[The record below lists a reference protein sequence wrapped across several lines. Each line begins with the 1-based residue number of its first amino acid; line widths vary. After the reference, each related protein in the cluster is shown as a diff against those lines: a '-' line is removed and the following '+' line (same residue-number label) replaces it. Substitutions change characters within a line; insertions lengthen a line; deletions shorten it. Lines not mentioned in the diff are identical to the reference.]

1 MRAISS
7 LRAGLLLSVAALPGC
22 GVSIVPLMPTPV
34 LYTESGISPLEHI
47 PESERWT
54 PRRVYYA
61 TDRTRNKN
69 LQEISYGNEPSD
81 RVSVGLAL
89 IGFGGPDMTWADL
102 DNASKQADRDQ
113 DVRLFIAGVLETGHF
128 SQDTPPFDAAGA
140 NHAGWLIADIN
151 DSIEDSRD
159 RDVLIYVH
167 GAKVNFYN
175 ACAFAAQLDHF
186 MGRDMTSVAFSWPT
200 RQDIFAYAF
209 GSDRQRAHSSADS
222 LASVLEALAQGTTAR
237 KIHVLCWSAGA
248 RLVTRTFL
256 VLRERYPDESE
267 ESLRHRLRI
276 GTTYFAAGDMP
287 RDKFIEA
294 LPTIH
299 ALADRVVVTASSD
312 DEALKTAK
320 IIMGEDY
327 RIGQIAAPLSDE
339 QVDFLESLDRLEI
352 VNVSLGREDRGFD
365 ITGHGYWFNHPWAST
380 DVVLA
385 IRSDFPPG
393 ERGLLMSED
402 SNILWYMPR
411 DYPQRVLE
419 SLEAASDLRRR
430 TESERTK

>member
-1 MRAISS
+1 MSAKVS

-22 GVSIVPLMPTPV
+22 GVSMEPLMPTPV

-54 PRRVYYA
+54 PRRIYYA
-61 TDRTRNKN
+61 TDRARKKN

-81 RVSVGLAL
+81 RISVGLAL

-102 DNASKQADRDQ
+102 DKASKQADRDQ
-113 DVRLFIAGVLETGHF
+113 DVRLSIAGVLEAGHF
-128 SQDTPPFDAAGA
+128 SQDAPPSVAAA
-140 NHAGWLIADIN
+140 ASHAGWLLEDIN

-159 RDVLIYVH
+159 RDLLVYVH

-200 RQDIFAYAF
+200 RQDIFSYAF
-209 GSDRQRAHSSADS
+209 GSDRKRARSSADS
-222 LASVLEALAQGTTAR
+222 LATVLEALAQGTTAR

-248 RLVTRTFL
+248 RVLTQTFL

-267 ESLRHRLRI
+267 ESLRQRLRI

-327 RIGQIAAPLSDE
+327 RIGQVAAPLSDE
-339 QVDFLESLDRLEI
+339 QVDLLESLDRLEI

-365 ITGHGYWFNHPWAST
+365 ITGHRYWFNHPWAST

-385 IRSDFPPG
+385 IRSDFPPE
-393 ERGLLMSED
+393 ERGLLKSED
-402 SNILWYMPR
+402 SNILWYMPS
-411 DYPQRVLE
+411 DYPKRVLE
-419 SLEAASDLRRR
+419 SLKAAPDLRRR